1 MVRMPQVPLSH
12 VPLPHVPL
20 PKVRLPKLLEDGAYV
35 AVGTAVLGFQRAQVA
50 RRAVEKRLPPVVRD
64 LERDLPREAAA
75 VAKEA
80 IAVGRFALQVLRA
93 PASRPNYP

>member
-1 MVRMPQVPLSH
+1 MPLANVP
-12 VPLPHVPL
+12 VPKLPL
-20 PKVRLPKLLEDGAYV
+20 PKVSLPRLLEDGAYV

-50 RRAVEKRLPPVVRD
+50 RRAVERRLPPLVRD

-75 VAKEA
+75 LAREA
-80 IAVGRFALQVLRA
+80 VAVGRFALQVLRA